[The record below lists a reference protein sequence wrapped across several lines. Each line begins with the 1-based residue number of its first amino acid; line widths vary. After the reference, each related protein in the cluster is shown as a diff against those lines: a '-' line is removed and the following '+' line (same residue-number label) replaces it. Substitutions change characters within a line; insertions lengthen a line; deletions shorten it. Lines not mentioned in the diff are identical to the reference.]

1 MYLVIGTFVAEA
13 IAVAL
18 NVYGYM
24 QFSEDVCESTL
35 WVNIITSIILL
46 FLPVFQFLHFN
57 KQNSL
62 LTTSLISI
70 YISYLSL
77 IAQYSYPG

>member
-1 MYLVIGTFVAEA
+1 MAEA

-18 NVYGYM
+18 NVYGYIK
-24 QFSEDVCESTL
+24 FAEDICGSTL
-35 WVNIITSIILL
+35 WVNIVTSIVLL

-77 IAQYSYPG
+77 IAQYSFPGECN